1 LSSSGAGRDGGP
13 DGRKDLEGAMRELA
27 TPRVIN
33 LIKDPQER
41 EPVSLP
47 YMHSWTIGHFNRIL
61 TEFRESVVHEL

>member
-1 LSSSGAGRDGGP
+1 
-13 DGRKDLEGAMRELA
+13 MRELA

-61 TEFRESVVHEL
+61 TEFRADPLRRADRPRPSASAK